1 MTARRHR
8 ESPAVAARPV
18 GWRPEAERTDRAW
31 HGEDAAGGEDVRE
44 EELRDSGRRT
54 TQTATGPTPATSP
67 LDRPPAPPRVAAPD
81 ETPGVPL
88 PRRDLLSPAVDAA
101 VSAAFRSLG
110 DLVLPQQERTI
121 EDLVKEILRPMLKAW
136 LDENLSGIVE
146 RAVRAEIERVTSN
159 RR

>member
-1 MTARRHR
+1 M
-8 ESPAVAARPV
+8 
-18 GWRPEAERTDRAW
+18 
-31 HGEDAAGGEDVRE
+31 
-44 EELRDSGRRT
+44 
-54 TQTATGPTPATSP
+54 
-67 LDRPPAPPRVAAPD
+67 AAPD